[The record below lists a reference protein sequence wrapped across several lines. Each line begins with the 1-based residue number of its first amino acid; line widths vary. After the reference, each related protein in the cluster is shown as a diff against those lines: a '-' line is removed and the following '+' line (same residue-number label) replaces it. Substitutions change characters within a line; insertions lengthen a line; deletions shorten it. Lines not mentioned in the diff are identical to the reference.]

1 MGNDYSSLI
10 SAYKNSSKE
19 TKNPVQKKK
28 QNYFSAKDLDR
39 LDEFMMTN
47 PNETPQSYDA
57 YDEMEKIKNGTAMK
71 EIKNSKLPKAILHEM
86 TTNPIDTSVF
96 DVNND
101 FDEKLNSMFGLEKSK
116 NILNKL
122 EENIKKKTEPVV
134 LEEKITPPTIDDSVG
149 DFEVLREMISDIL
162 DEKLNSLNESIQNRG
177 GGVQLS
183 MLQQKGDNGFMFIDT
198 DNNIYECVLKKVGR
212 VKVKY

>member
-1 MGNDYSSLI
+1 MGNEYSSLI

-19 TKNPVQKKK
+19 AKNPVQKKK

-39 LDEFMMTN
+39 LDEFIMTN

-101 FDEKLNSMFGLEKSK
+101 FDEKLNSMLGLEKSK

-122 EENIKKKTEPVV
+122 EENNKKKPETVV
-134 LEEKITPPTIDDSVG
+134 LNEKITPPTKDDYVG
-149 DFEVLREMISDIL
+149 DFDVLREMISDIL
-162 DEKLNSLNESIQNRG
+162 DEKLKSLNESIQNRG

-183 MLQQKGDNGFMFIDT
+183 MLQQKGDNGFMFIDS
-198 DNNIYECVLKKVGR
+198 DNNIYECVLKKVGK
-212 VKVKY
+212 VKVKH

>member
-1 MGNDYSSLI
+1 MGNDYNSLI

-19 TKNPVQKKK
+19 AKNPVQKKK

-122 EENIKKKTEPVV
+122 EENIKKKHEPVV

-212 VKVKY
+212 VKVKH

>member
-122 EENIKKKTEPVV
+122 EENIKKKPEPVV

-212 VKVKY
+212 VKVKH

>member
-212 VKVKY
+212 VKVKH